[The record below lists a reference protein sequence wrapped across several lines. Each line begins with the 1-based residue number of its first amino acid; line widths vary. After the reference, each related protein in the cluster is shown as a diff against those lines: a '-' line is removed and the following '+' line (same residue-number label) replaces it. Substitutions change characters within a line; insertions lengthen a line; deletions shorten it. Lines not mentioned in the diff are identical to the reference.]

1 MKAVEAF
8 AVKNG
13 QILTQPIDRNITPH
27 TELSPDNPK
36 LDLKTK
42 LMFKAVT
49 RQGHQAKIVQC
60 AVGHEWD
67 VPSGQVLPQK
77 ILVIAQ

>member
-1 MKAVEAF
+1 MKAQEAF
-8 AVKNG
+8 AVKKG
-13 QILTQPIDRNITPH
+13 QIVTQPIDRNLTPH
-27 TELSPDNPK
+27 TELSPDSPT
-36 LDLKTK
+36 LDIKTK

-67 VPSGQVLPQK
+67 VPTGQVLPQR